1 MHEQQI
7 TLLFQQNLAQQ
18 KIIDLLSSTL
28 DENAKKNAAKIESM
42 SQTVK
47 GLEDENKEMSE
58 KMEAL

>member
-1 MHEQQI
+1 
-7 TLLFQQNLAQQ
+7 
-18 KIIDLLSSTL
+18 LLSSTL